1 MVDIFFQYRNDEDVY
16 VIYSEVIALKGV
28 PVLAQRWC
36 CNGVLGESLVLS
48 AHMLKHWSLSQVQQ
62 LVASH
67 EHVRDLQSLKIL
79 FRGDYVVVDFNQ
91 KNLAQKQLRR

>member
-1 MVDIFFQYRNDEDVY
+1 MADIFSQYRNDEDAY
-16 VIYSEVIALKGV
+16 VIYSEVIELKGV

-48 AHMLKHWSLSQVQQ
+48 AYALKHWSLGQVQQ

-67 EHVRDLQSLKIL
+67 EHVRDLQSLSIS
-79 FRGDYVVVDFNQ
+79 FMGDYVVVDFSQ
-91 KNLAQKQLRR
+91 KNLAQKQPCR